1 LAGYFK
7 ETQGGKMGLDVISII
22 ATISL
27 ALIGYFMTYW
37 NNLRISKRQ
46 SKLDLIN
53 KRISEF
59 YGPLYVS
66 TQASKRSFDA
76 MKRQMGL
83 DPGRLLKSG
92 SVDKKLL
99 EKWRIWLENV
109 FMPINDEIENL
120 IVNHAYLILEEE
132 MPECMLDFITHI
144 SAYRAGLGGW
154 KKGDPIEIDSII
166 DYPKELDKYAAN
178 SYHILK
184 EEQLRLIGYMYNKKA
199 KKKNSI

>member
-1 LAGYFK
+1 
-7 ETQGGKMGLDVISII
+7 MGLDVISII